1 MKVKLEKHGTR
12 GKLFIQF
19 KSILRL
25 KMTITVNYATV
36 EKKFF
41 VIPPTEFPYWNKAI
55 ISVHRFG

>member
-25 KMTITVNYATV
+25 KMTISVNYATV

-41 VIPPTEFPYWNKAI
+41 VIPPTEFPY
-55 ISVHRFG
+55 